1 MVQGPE
7 TSATAGSLLD
17 VWNLK
22 PHPRPTKEKSVFLRF
37 PSDSYTYYSL
47 RSLETGI
54 VVLIGALELKDPKI
68 QFSSCVTLGKLLN
81 LSEYQVSHV

>member
-7 TSATAGSLLD
+7 ASAIAGSLLE

-22 PHPRPTKEKSVFLRF
+22 PHPRPTKAKSVFLPRF

-54 VVLIGALELKDPKI
+54 AVLIGALESKDPS
-68 QFSSCVTLGKLLN
+68 FN
-81 LSEYQVSHV
+81 LVAV